1 VAASNTTVF
10 LVGHYD
16 FIIPKKSSCYQYCPE
31 GTERRHLTAFDA
43 NTGMV
48 DPWNPAADTP
58 TGPYSV
64 AVGNDHVFV
73 GGEFTTINGAA
84 HPGYAQFALPP
95 SMPPATTGSSTATS
109 SPATPSTT
117 ATTVKPQTPTSS
129 TTATTQP
136 KATTTTTTAPSTTTT
151 TRRPLLGG
159 LFG

>member
-43 NTGMV
+43 ATGMV

-64 AVGNDHVFV
+64 AVGSDHVFV
-73 GGEFTTINGAA
+73 GGEFNTINGAA

-95 SMPPATTGSSTATS
+95 SMPPATTGSSTPTS
-109 SPATPSTT
+109 S
-117 ATTVKPQTPTSS
+117 PTSS
-129 TTATTQP
+129 TTATTKP
-136 KATTTTTTAPSTTTT
+136 TTTTTKPTTTTTRAPSTTTT
-151 TRRPLLGG
+151 TRGSLLGG